1 MADLGE
7 KVAQVE
13 GLVDKRLKFL
23 GLWFTYTS
31 LVAAFALISTIVG
44 SLYGGFLMYQKV
56 EGIANLDLGAIQSS
70 MEATSADVLR
80 VEEVAKEIKV
90 ELKEDLA
97 RLRTAQ
103 YNLEN
108 RLDTKL
114 QSVDV
119 RITTMDNKLDKFDI
133 QMDDMEEKLMKV
145 SEIAKMLSMSLR
157 ATYRFISKTE
167 DFPEGINLGVR
178 MKRWKRSEIL
188 EWIEKKSDGES

>member
-1 MADLGE
+1 MVLTTDLGE
-7 KVAQVE
+7 KVAEIE
-13 GLVDKRLKFL
+13 GLVDKRLKL
-23 GLWFTYTS
+23 GSLRFTYTQ
-31 LVAAFALISTIVG
+31 LVGAFALLSTIVG
-44 SLYGGFLMYQKV
+44 SLYGAFLMYQKV

-108 RLDTKL
+108 RIDSKL
-114 QSVDV
+114 QSIDV

-133 QMDDMEEKLMKV
+133 QLDDTEEKLIKRIQQ
-145 SEIAKMLSMSLR
+145 SLDNPLS
-157 ATYRFISKTE
+157 
-167 DFPEGINLGVR
+167 N
-178 MKRWKRSEIL
+178 
-188 EWIEKKSDGES
+188 

>member
-1 MADLGE
+1 MALTTDLGE
-7 KVAQVE
+7 KVAEIE
-13 GLVDKRLKFL
+13 GLVDKRLKL
-23 GLWFTYTS
+23 GSLRFTYTQ
-31 LVAAFALISTIVG
+31 LVGAFALLSTIVG
-44 SLYGGFLMYQKV
+44 SLYGAFLMYQKV

-108 RLDTKL
+108 RIDSKL
-114 QSVDV
+114 QSIDV

-133 QMDDMEEKLMKV
+133 QLDDTEEKLMKRIQQ
-145 SEIAKMLSMSLR
+145 SLDNPLS
-157 ATYRFISKTE
+157 
-167 DFPEGINLGVR
+167 N
-178 MKRWKRSEIL
+178 
-188 EWIEKKSDGES
+188 

>member
-1 MADLGE
+1 MVLTTDLGE
-7 KVAQVE
+7 KVAEIE
-13 GLVDKRLKFL
+13 GLVDKRLKL
-23 GLWFTYTS
+23 GSLRFTYTQ
-31 LVAAFALISTIVG
+31 LIGAFALLSTIVG

-108 RLDTKL
+108 RIDSKL
-114 QSVDV
+114 QSIDV

-133 QMDDMEEKLMKV
+133 QLDDTEEKLMKRIQQ
-145 SEIAKMLSMSLR
+145 SLDNPLS
-157 ATYRFISKTE
+157 
-167 DFPEGINLGVR
+167 N
-178 MKRWKRSEIL
+178 
-188 EWIEKKSDGES
+188 

>member
-1 MADLGE
+1 MDLTTDLGD
-7 KVAQVE
+7 KVAEIE
-13 GLVDKRLKFL
+13 GLVDKRLKL
-23 GLWFTYTS
+23 GSLRFTYTQ
-31 LVAAFALISTIVG
+31 LVGAFALLSTIVG

-56 EGIANLDLGAIQSS
+56 EGIANLDLDAIAGQ
-70 MEATSADVLR
+70 MAKTSADVLR
-80 VEEVAKEIKV
+80 VETVAKEIK

-133 QMDDMEEKLMKV
+133 QMDDMEEKLMKRIQQ
-145 SEIAKMLSMSLR
+145 SLDNPLS
-157 ATYRFISKTE
+157 
-167 DFPEGINLGVR
+167 N
-178 MKRWKRSEIL
+178 
-188 EWIEKKSDGES
+188 

>member
-1 MADLGE
+1 MVLTTDLGD
-7 KVAQVE
+7 KVAEIE
-13 GLVDKRLKFL
+13 GLVDKRLKL
-23 GLWFTYTS
+23 GSLRFTYTQ
-31 LVAAFALISTIVG
+31 LVGAFALLSTIVG

-108 RLDTKL
+108 RIDSKL
-114 QSVDV
+114 QSIDV

-133 QMDDMEEKLMKV
+133 QLDNTEEKLMKRIQQ
-145 SEIAKMLSMSLR
+145 SLDNPLS
-157 ATYRFISKTE
+157 
-167 DFPEGINLGVR
+167 N
-178 MKRWKRSEIL
+178 
-188 EWIEKKSDGES
+188 

>member
-1 MADLGE
+1 MVLTTDLGE
-7 KVAQVE
+7 KVAEIE
-13 GLVDKRLKFL
+13 GLVDKRLKL
-23 GLWFTYTS
+23 GSLRFTYTQ
-31 LVAAFALISTIVG
+31 LVGAFALLSTIVG

-56 EGIANLDLGAIQSS
+56 EGIANLDLGAIQAS

-133 QMDDMEEKLMKV
+133 QMDDMEEKLMKR
-145 SEIAKMLSMSLR
+145 IQQSLDNPL
-157 ATYRFISKTE
+157 A
-167 DFPEGINLGVR
+167 N
-178 MKRWKRSEIL
+178 
-188 EWIEKKSDGES
+188 

>member
-1 MADLGE
+1 MDLTTDLGD
-7 KVAQVE
+7 KVAEIE
-13 GLVDKRLKFL
+13 GLVDKRLKL
-23 GLWFTYTS
+23 GSLRFTYTQ
-31 LVAAFALISTIVG
+31 LVGAFALLSTIVG

-108 RLDTKL
+108 RIDSKL
-114 QSVDV
+114 QSIDV

-133 QMDDMEEKLMKV
+133 QLDDTEEKLMKR
-145 SEIAKMLSMSLR
+145 IQQSLDNPL
-157 ATYRFISKTE
+157 A
-167 DFPEGINLGVR
+167 N
-178 MKRWKRSEIL
+178 
-188 EWIEKKSDGES
+188 

>member
-1 MADLGE
+1 MVLTTDLGE
-7 KVAQVE
+7 KVAEIE
-13 GLVDKRLKFL
+13 GLVDKRLKL
-23 GLWFTYTS
+23 GSLRFTYTQ
-31 LVAAFALISTIVG
+31 LVGAFALLSTIVG

-108 RLDTKL
+108 RIDSKL
-114 QSVDV
+114 QSIDV

-133 QMDDMEEKLMKV
+133 QLDETEEKLMKRV
-145 SEIAKMLSMSLR
+145 QQSLDNPL
-157 ATYRFISKTE
+157 A
-167 DFPEGINLGVR
+167 N
-178 MKRWKRSEIL
+178 
-188 EWIEKKSDGES
+188 

>member
-1 MADLGE
+1 MTTDLGD
-7 KVAQVE
+7 KVAEIE
-13 GLVDKRLKFL
+13 GLVDKRLKIGSL
-23 GLWFTYTS
+23 RFTYTQ
-31 LVAAFALISTIVG
+31 LMGAFALLSTIIG

-56 EGIANLDLGAIQSS
+56 EGIANLDLDAIAGQ
-70 MEATSADVLR
+70 MAKTSADVLR
-80 VEEVAKEIKV
+80 VETVAKEIKV

-133 QMDDMEEKLMKV
+133 QMDDMEEKLMKR
-145 SEIAKMLSMSLR
+145 IQQSLDNPL
-157 ATYRFISKTE
+157 A
-167 DFPEGINLGVR
+167 N
-178 MKRWKRSEIL
+178 
-188 EWIEKKSDGES
+188 

>member
-1 MADLGE
+1 MTTDLGE
-7 KVAQVE
+7 KVAEIE
-13 GLVDKRLKFL
+13 GLVDKRLKIGSL
-23 GLWFTYTS
+23 RFTYTQ
-31 LVAAFALISTIVG
+31 LVGAFALLSTIIG

-56 EGIANLDLGAIQSS
+56 EGIANLDLDAIAGQ
-70 MEATSADVLR
+70 MAKTSADVLR
-80 VEEVAKEIKV
+80 VETVAKEIKV

-133 QMDDMEEKLMKV
+133 QMDDMEEKLMKR
-145 SEIAKMLSMSLR
+145 IQQSLDNPL
-157 ATYRFISKTE
+157 A
-167 DFPEGINLGVR
+167 N
-178 MKRWKRSEIL
+178 
-188 EWIEKKSDGES
+188 